1 MFMTKNCKQK
11 QNITDKLGE
20 ILMTY
25 KKDKVLNISC
35 SKS

>member
-1 MFMTKNCKQK
+1 MTKNCKRR

-25 KKDKVLNISC
+25 KKDKGLNILC